1 MNRAMRRAAARAKPL
16 EYQRVDLP
24 RHLDELA
31 VFGDIERV
39 LEKIEHG
46 EIEFSQGV
54 PVMLASDGGWYEVI
68 PALNGWISV
77 WKAFDQKFQL
87 GHDLSALVRL
97 CNCLNYNQPLR
108 EDQVRA
114 AKPSSPNNAASS
126 APCPA
131 TRSQAQ
137 RRRSRFGC

>member
-24 RHLDELA
+24 RHIDEFA

-54 PVMLASDGGWYEVI
+54 PVMLLTCIDTY
-68 PALNGWISV
+68 P
-77 WKAFDQKFQL
+77 
-87 GHDLSALVRL
+87 
-97 CNCLNYNQPLR
+97 
-108 EDQVRA
+108 EDDDRPVNEFKRTTNT
-114 AKPSSPNNAASS
+114 S
-126 APCPA
+126 
-131 TRSQAQ
+131 TT
-137 RRRSRFGC
+137 